1 MQVRSYAK
9 INIGLRILG
18 KRSDGYHE
26 LETLFQQIDFYDDL
40 FFEPLPSQEILL
52 TCNAPACPT
61 DDRNL
66 IVRAANLLKPFA
78 TSEHAGCR
86 IHLIKRIPI
95 GGGLG
100 GGSSNAAVTLK
111 ALNELWNCRK
121 SQTELAALAAT
132 IGADAAFFIFGG
144 LALGE
149 GKGEQITPLPHRP
162 DYFGVLLIPDFSI
175 ATADVYRKLN
185 LSLTLSMK
193 SSIFKSFA
201 SNLPPFAEWKFLFT
215 NDLETVV
222 LRDFTILRQWVE
234 SFYQLGAFYAA
245 LSGSGSSVFGLFSTK
260 EAAETAFKKLRD
272 TGARTVVFRPMFT

>member
-26 LETLFQQIDFYDDL
+26 LETLFQQIDFHDDL
-40 FFEPLPSQEILL
+40 SFEPLPSQEILL
-52 TCNAPACPT
+52 TCNDPACPI

-78 TSEHAGCR
+78 TSGHAGCR
-86 IHLIKRIPI
+86 IHLIKRIPM

-100 GGSSNAAVTLK
+100 GGSSNAAVTMK

-121 SQTELAALAAT
+121 SQAELAALAAT

-193 SSIFKSFA
+193 SSKFKSFA
-201 SNLPPFAEWKFLFT
+201 SNLPPFAEWKSLFT

-222 LRDFTILRQWVE
+222 LRDFPILRQWVGL
-234 SFYQLGAFYAA
+234 FYQLGAFYAA
-245 LSGSGSSVFGLFSTK
+245 LSGSGSSVFGLFSTN
-260 EAAETAFKKLRD
+260 EAAETAFEKLRD